1 MDHWECD
8 HRLSVQI
15 SNVGVALQVLGAG
28 NSSLP
33 LDLSNDGIL
42 DVTAVDIS
50 TVVVSKMNQQTACVG
65 AGGLR
70 YVVGDMMNL
79 SFPDSHFDS
88 IVEKGTLDVLF
99 VENDSPWNPCPE
111 VQENV
116 HKMLEETHRV
126 LKDGGVFV
134 SITFT
139 QPHFR
144 KPFLTAE
151 QYNWSC
157 DVSSYGGGHSLEY
170 FVYILKK
177 GSRVKEQSD
186 DTLKPKRQMDLDIVQ
201 HHVDDEDFLSYID
214 I

>member
-1 MDHWECD
+1 MVEPHVM
-8 HRLSVQI
+8 RGQI
-15 SNVGVALQVLGAG
+15 SNFIVSLQVLGPG

-33 LDLSNDGIL
+33 LDLRNDGL
-42 DVTAVDIS
+42 QDVTAVDIS
-50 TVVVSKMNQQTACVG
+50 AVVVSKMTQQVAHVV
-65 AGGLR
+65 ASGLQ

-79 SFPDSHFDS
+79 SFPENHFDS
-88 IVEKGTLDVLF
+88 IIEKGTLDVLF
-99 VENDSPWNPCPE
+99 VENDSSWNPRPE

-116 HKMLEETHRV
+116 HRMLEETHRV

-134 SITFT
+134 SITFM

-151 QYNWSC
+151 QYTWSC

-170 FVYILKK
+170 FVYVMKK
-177 GSRVKEQSD
+177 GHRVKDQSD
-186 DTLKPKRQMDLDIVQ
+186 GKLKPRQQMVLDIVQ
-201 HHVDDEDFLSYID
+201 NHVDDEDFLSYIE